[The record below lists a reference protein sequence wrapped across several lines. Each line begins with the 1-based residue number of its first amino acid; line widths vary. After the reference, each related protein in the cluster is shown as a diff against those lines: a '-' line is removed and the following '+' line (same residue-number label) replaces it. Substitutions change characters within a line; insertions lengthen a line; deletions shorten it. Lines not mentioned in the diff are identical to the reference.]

1 MTKLALASLALSTCL
16 ATCALAGQT
25 SRDVTIEGTVDK
37 FCSIDGALTM
47 AEAQSGITLTG
58 DKATI
63 ANFAG
68 PDGRHPGV
76 EFKLKFPV
84 AMCNYKARLALASAN
99 GALENKEVTE
109 VAGAGKK
116 VLYTVSGY
124 WDSVE
129 ATLVADGSGPVQAQS
144 GLTNSFV
151 SGNLELDFATQSG
164 MPLQGGLYSDVLTVS
179 LQVAN

>member
-1 MTKLALASLALSTCL
+1 MTKLALASLAFGTCL
-16 ATCALAGQT
+16 ATCALAGQA
-25 SRDVTIEGTVDK
+25 SRDVTIEGNVEK
-37 FCSIDGALTM
+37 FCSIDGALTL
-47 AEAQSGITLTG
+47 ADAQSGITLTG

-68 PDGRHPGV
+68 PDGRHPGM

-84 AMCNYKARLALASAN
+84 AMCNYKARLALSSAN
-99 GALENKEVTE
+99 GALENKEVTDI
-109 VAGAGKK
+109 AGAARK
-116 VLYTVSGY
+116 VPYIVSGY

-129 ATLVADGSGPVQAQS
+129 ATLIADGTGPVQMQS

-151 SGNLELDFATQSG
+151 SGNLELDFETQPS